1 MNGNNQGDRNDDY
14 SPGELPHTAYTI
26 TKKQKANAQL
36 TAQAETQLYPI
47 MDNDIGGAANMNA
60 QIAAIKQQ
68 QNNGDGA
75 AASSEKEEVSD
86 GVGAVSS
93 DSLTNLSER
102 DTNNSNRDVE
112 DNISTT
118 NSEDHH
124 HEENN
129 EHDQQQPLNEP
140 TYPPTTIYN
149 PHNLTWD
156 ELEMFLYEWEEEAS
170 ESVSEYFDMRII
182 GNIRSGEYD
191 DDYWNKGEDEDEEE
205 EDEDEEAKKSSS
217 SKGWLSRLKNT
228 ATHNAHDADGG
239 GSRTTVEF
247 KKGPTRYLNLTDD
260 AAHVVEFYAPW

>member
-1 MNGNNQGDRNDDY
+1 MSGNKQGDRNDVTTQV
-14 SPGELPHTAYTI
+14 ELPHTAYTI
-26 TKKQKANAQL
+26 IKKATEHRDNA
-36 TAQAETQLYPI
+36 

-60 QIAAIKQQ
+60 QIAASIKQQ
-68 QNNGDGA
+68 QNNSDG

-102 DTNNSNRDVE
+102 DTNNNNNNDVE

-118 NSEDHH
+118 NAEDHH
-124 HEENN
+124 HGENN

-191 DDYWNKGEDEDEEE
+191 DDYWNKSEEEEEE

-228 ATHNAHDADGG
+228 ATHDADGG